1 MSETPTEKNTV
12 LLPQRPTLLQPSS
25 NPTMPNGV
33 KKSKKTAASCR
44 KRAIKKQQEE
54 DKKKQEEARE
64 EAVAL
69 FSDKTE
75 GMTAYARKLS
85 TLLKGFKTDIIG
97 YRRLASEHDTAEK
110 RDEALKEI
118 IIENKKILIPAIIR
132 GLKKNNEVKFAKTFK
147 KFIATINWDSV
158 EEQFEDELDLNL
170 VETLSPFMMKAG
182 IKYECYNDIIVASFK
197 SCDEII
203 QDIAKI
209 LKGGLGF
216 TDEMMKLGDAFDI
229 AYEILLNPPTVWD
242 EEKNNKEYGT
252 IHCGCFGS
260 IWIDYK
266 IDEREYRIAVYN
278 TRGDNLDGS
287 KKWDGKF
294 NPKLVL
300 NPN

>member
-1 MSETPTEKNTV
+1 
-12 LLPQRPTLLQPSS
+12 
-25 NPTMPNGV
+25 MPNGV
-33 KKSKKTAASCR
+33 KKSKKTAAACR

-54 DKKKQEEARE
+54 DKKKQEEALFDSDGF
-64 EAVAL
+64 AL
-69 FSDKTE
+69 FSINGEEHVLSDKTK
-75 GMTAYARKLS
+75 GMGAYARKLS

-97 YRRLASEHDTAEK
+97 YRHCSDSTIESK

-147 KFIATINWDSV
+147 KFIAMINWDSV
-158 EEQFEDELDLNL
+158 EAGEVSVDGEWVSV

-182 IKYECYNDIIVASFK
+182 IKYECYNDIVVASFK

-203 QDIAKI
+203 KDIAKI
-209 LKGGLGF
+209 LKGGVGF
-216 TDEMMKLGDAFDI
+216 TDEMSKLGDGFDI
-229 AYEILLNPPTVWD
+229 AFEILFNPPSVWD
-242 EEKNNKEYGT
+242 EEKNNKDYGT
-252 IHCGCFGS
+252 IHGGCWGS

-266 IDEREYRIAVYN
+266 IDEREYRVAVYN
-278 TRGDNLDGS
+278 INDEGDGS

-294 NPKLVL
+294 NPKLVI

>member
-1 MSETPTEKNTV
+1 
-12 LLPQRPTLLQPSS
+12 
-25 NPTMPNGV
+25 MPNGV
-33 KKSKKTAASCR
+33 KKSKKTAAACR

-54 DKKKQEEARE
+54 DKKKKEEADNE
-64 EAVAL
+64 GFTL
-69 FSDKTE
+69 FADKTK

-85 TLLKGFKTDIIG
+85 TLLKGFKSDIIG
-97 YRRLASEHDTAEK
+97 YRHLALESAEK

-170 VETLSPFMMKAG
+170 VETLSPFMMRAG
-182 IKYECYNDIIVASFK
+182 IKYECYNNIIVASFK

-203 QDIAKI
+203 KDISKI
-209 LKGGLGF
+209 LKGGVGF
-216 TDEMMKLGDAFDI
+216 TDEMMKLGDGFDI
-229 AYEILLNPPTVWD
+229 AFEILFNPPEVWD

-252 IHCGCFGS
+252 IHCGCLGS
-260 IWIDYK
+260 IWIDYN
-266 IDEREYRIAVYN
+266 IDEREYTIAVYN
-278 TRGDNLDGS
+278 TEGETRDGS